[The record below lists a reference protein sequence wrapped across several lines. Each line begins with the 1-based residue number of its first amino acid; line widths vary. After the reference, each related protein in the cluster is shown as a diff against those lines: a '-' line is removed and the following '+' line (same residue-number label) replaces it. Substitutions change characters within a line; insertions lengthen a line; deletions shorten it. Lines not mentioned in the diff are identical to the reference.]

1 MRTTYGI
8 SALALTAALAIA
20 PIAAKADL
28 SLTQTATIAA
38 AVDAAMQTGQ
48 TGKLQTLLSQLTTA
62 SPDDAGA
69 ITDVVAQEISKVAAN
84 SPTTVIAGTE
94 STIAEAVTTSAIVAI
109 VAAAPGQAGTVL
121 AEAQAN
127 LTNDLTVAAVTATQT
142 ALAPAAGGNNQ
153 AALRNDVNNLVA
165 ALKTLVNQIIQTAEQ
180 ARRSTAS
187 PSA

>member
-28 SLTQTATIAA
+28 TLTQTASIAA

-48 TGKLQTLLSQLTTA
+48 TSALQTLLTQLTTA
-62 SPDDAGA
+62 NPNDAGA
-69 ITDVVAQEISKVAAN
+69 ITDVVAQEITKDAA
-84 SPTTVIAGTE
+84 SSSTTTVIAGTE
-94 STIAEAVTTSAIVAI
+94 TTIAEAVTNSAIIAI

-127 LTNDLTVAAVTATQT
+127 LSSDLTVAAVTATQT
-142 ALAPAAGGNNQ
+142 ALAPAAGGSNAQ
-153 AALRNDVNNLVA
+153 LRNDI
-165 ALKTLVNQIIQTAEQ
+165 KTLVADFKALLTAIIQTAEQ

-187 PSA
+187 PS

>member
-48 TGKLQTLLSQLTTA
+48 TSKLQALLTELTTA
-62 SPDDAGA
+62 SPNDAGA
-69 ITDVVAQEISKVAAN
+69 ITDVVAQEIVKDAAAA
-84 SPTTVIAGTE
+84 PTTVIAGTE
-94 STIAEAVTTSAIVAI
+94 STIAEAVTNSAIVAI

-121 AEAQAN
+121 AEAQTA
-127 LTNDLTVAAVTATQT
+127 LTPDLAVAAVTATQT
-142 ALAPAAGGNNQ
+142 ALAPAAGGNNNN
-153 AALRNDVNNLVA
+153 AALRNDIKALVSDLK
-165 ALKTLVNQIIQTAEQ
+165 ALVTQIVQTAEQ

-187 PSA
+187 PS